1 MLWGGQ
7 WRGPEQAQAW
17 EVEGGTEGAGAL
29 PHSGIPTLGL
39 GCFPPRPPVL
49 FPLLQQR
56 GKGGCNLGE
65 WGSPCPP
72 HTPWSQQ
79 QRWSS
84 LPGRR
89 QLPRWHLGPA
99 VISRRCP
106 VLAGVALE
114 PQSAQPGALG
124 QPHSVPSLQDAVCAC

>member
-1 MLWGGQ
+1 MGRAGVLWGGQ
-7 WRGPEQAQAW
+7 RRGPEQAQAW

-72 HTPWSQQ
+72 PHPMVTAAALVVPPWEEAAPALASGSGCDFPEVSGA
-79 QRWSS
+79 RW
-84 LPGRR
+84 G
-89 QLPRWHLGPA
+89 
-99 VISRRCP
+99 
-106 VLAGVALE
+106 
-114 PQSAQPGALG
+114 
-124 QPHSVPSLQDAVCAC
+124 CA